1 MTPPASLTAAD
12 PFPRRFRAYLRERF
26 PLGTHLSMV
35 VIYFLANQFLAQRLL
50 RPDAPLTLGPF
61 TALGMLFLLCMF
73 FHLRVFDEHKDA
85 ELDQRHYPHR
95 LLSRGIITLA
105 ELRRVA
111 AVAIGLELL
120 SALLSSPSALLAVVI
135 SLFFSWILLREF
147 FIPVWLRAHFMLYA
161 VAHMLI
167 MPLLTATI
175 FSFTTG
181 RPFWEAPWLFWA
193 YALADFFAFANW
205 EISRKIRI
213 PEDEL
218 PGVDTYSLHLGIRG
232 SLWALHLLRLLNTL
246 LAWLV
251 GWRLGLGPVYALAVL
266 LMAGFA
272 SIGIVRFTRQPNRAR
287 AAQLEHYGGGYI
299 LLFYLVLVLALWH
312 QQGLF

>member
-1 MTPPASLTAAD
+1 MTPPAPLTASD

-50 RPDAPLTLGPF
+50 QPDAPLVIGPF

-85 ELDQRHYPHR
+85 NLDLRHYPDR
-95 LLSRGIITLA
+95 LLSRGVITLA
-105 ELRRVA
+105 ELRTVA
-111 AVAIGLELL
+111 AAAIAIELL
-120 SALLSSPSALLAVVI
+120 SGLLSSPAALLAVVI
-135 SLFFSWILLREF
+135 SLFFSWVLLREF
-147 FIPVWLRAHFMLYA
+147 FVPAWLRARFMLYA

-167 MPLLTATI
+167 MPMLTATI

-205 EISRKIRI
+205 EISRKIRL

-218 PGVDTYSLHLGIRG
+218 PGVDTYSRHLGIRG
-232 SLWALHLLRLLNTL
+232 SLRALHLLRLLNTL

-251 GWRLGLGPVYALAVL
+251 GWCLELGPAYAIAVL
-266 LMAGFA
+266 LMAGLA
-272 SIGIVRFTRQPNRAR
+272 SIGIVRFTRQPDRAR

-299 LLFYLVLVLALWH
+299 LLFYLVLAVALWQ
-312 QQGLF
+312 QQGF